1 MPRGCPSV
9 SAGRV
14 EVAEWLSLSGQTAG
28 GAGVELVGRRLIEH
42 ELWDGLGL
50 GGIEGRSLT
59 QEGTLP
65 SGINTTL
72 LIDVH
77 DHDRDLLVPLSAS
90 PPMLGVLGA

>member
-1 MPRGCPSV
+1 M
-9 SAGRV
+9 
-14 EVAEWLSLSGQTAG
+14 ELAEWLSLSWRTAG
-28 GAGVELVGRRLIEH
+28 GRPSGVELVGQRLIEH
-42 ELWDGLGL
+42 EVWDGLGL

-77 DHDRDLLVPLSAS
+77 DHDRDLRVPLSAS